1 MTYIQELRLNWRPL
15 LAAIIGLSCGF
26 TAMAFT
32 NVIMGP
38 HLIAEFGWSKAQ
50 YALVGTLGIMTLI
63 ALPVTGRLVDMFGV
77 RRTACVGVVAGPI
90 TFLVMSRMSG
100 DFQFFLALLVAQNLL
115 CMTTTSTV
123 LTRTVVQ
130 HTDKARGLALALT
143 AAGPAFT
150 IATAGPLLNNYVAD
164 AGWRAGYIALAIF
177 CFVGGT
183 IALLLLPRD
192 KEKPAPVLSAHK
204 TAKRDYGRIARMP
217 AFWIMLSGTM
227 LANLSQFVTNSQLGV
242 MLLDNGVTERE
253 ISGMISV
260 FATGVIIGRF
270 VCGFALDR
278 FPASIVTAVVMALPA
293 IGLFL
298 IAAQLD
304 TTAMMLC
311 AVLMLGL
318 SFGAEADV
326 MGYLVAR
333 IFGIEIYGTVLGL
346 MVASISLGSTFGA
359 FILSATLKS
368 TGSYSTFLVVAGV
381 LALIGSLLFLLLP
394 DKSKHGPTDG
404 RASEP
409 DVPAAAAAGQA

>member
-1 MTYIQELRLNWRPL
+1 MTYFEELRLNWRPL

-50 YALVGTLGIMTLI
+50 YALVGTLGIMTLV

-77 RRTACVGVVAGPI
+77 KRTACVGVIAGPI
-90 TFLVMSRMSG
+90 SFLVMSRMSG
-100 DFQFFLALLVAQNLL
+100 DFELFLVLLVIQNLL

-130 HTDKARGLALALT
+130 HITRARGLALALT
-143 AAGPAFT
+143 ASGPAFT

-164 AGWRAGYIALAIF
+164 SGWRAGYVALAIF
-177 CFVGGT
+177 CFVGGA
-183 IALLLLPRD
+183 IALLLLPPD
-192 KEKPAPVLSAHK
+192 GEKPVRAMPAHK

-217 AFWIMLSGTM
+217 AFWIMLAGTM
-227 LANLSQFVTNSQLGV
+227 LSNLSQFITNSQMGV

-278 FPASIVTAVVMALPA
+278 FPAPLVTAIVMALPA
-293 IGLFL
+293 VGLFL
-298 IAAQLD
+298 IAANLD
-304 TTAMMLC
+304 TTAMLIC

-333 IFGIEIYGTVLGL
+333 IFGIQIYGTVLGL
-346 MVASISLGSTFGA
+346 MVASISLGSTIGA
-359 FILSATLKS
+359 LILSATLKS
-368 TGSYSTFLVVAGV
+368 TGSYATFLVIAGV

-394 DKSKHGPTDG
+394 NKPKREDESAEA
-404 RASEP
+404 ASAGL
-409 DVPAAAAAGQA
+409 AASPSLG